1 MTQAPAKLIEGR
13 LSDPTQNGLGLMRLV
28 LAMLVLISHGFIA
41 GCYGPDP
48 LETFSGGTISFGPM
62 AVHGFFVISGYL
74 VSQSWDRLR
83 SMPAYFTRRAL
94 RLFPGYW
101 VCLLVTALV
110 IAPLM
115 WLLQQGSLTEYWVA
129 TPSPWSYVWNNFA
142 LMQRQWTVGSVAA
155 GQPSEWTGYLN
166 PSLWTL
172 PHEFA
177 CYIALMFI
185 ASVGAIKKRSVWPI
199 LVFVAVFLNYAL
211 DPTHARWL
219 SRIYAQPSVTR
230 LPIYFAA
237 GVVWWCWADR
247 VQVSKLVWLAIA
259 TLAVVAT
266 GFGQYHWVMPFC
278 MAAILFPLAAWL
290 RTPRFLANNDYSYG
304 IYLYATPLERVL
316 AILKLPFASAWL
328 FCLLA
333 TALVLPFAMLS
344 WHLCERPSLE
354 LRSQRSRATKL
365 TGSS

>member
-1 MTQAPAKLIEGR
+1 MPAVPADAIREVGLEG
-13 LSDPTQNGLGLMRLV
+13 PTQNCLGLMRLV
-28 LAMLVLISHGFIA
+28 LAMLVLITHGFA
-41 GCYGPDP
+41 VGGFGPDP
-48 LETFSGGTISFGPM
+48 LEAFSGETISLGSM

-83 SMPAYFTRRAL
+83 SMPAYFIRRAL
-94 RLFPGYW
+94 RLFPAYW

-115 WLLQQGSLTEYWVA
+115 WWLQQGSLTEYGSA
-129 TPSPWSYVWNNFA
+129 TPSPWDYVRRNFL
-142 LMQRQWTVGSVAA
+142 LMQYQWTIGGLATD
-155 GQPSEWTGYLN
+155 QPVPGYLN
-166 PSLWTL
+166 LSLWTL

-185 ASVGAIKKRSVWPI
+185 ASVGAVKKYSFWAI
-199 LVFVAVFLNYAL
+199 LIFVALFLNYAL

-219 SRIYAQPSVTR
+219 GRIYAQPSVTR

-247 VQVSKLVWLAIA
+247 VQVSKPVWFAIA
-259 TLAVVAT
+259 MLAVVAT

-278 MAAILFPLAAWL
+278 MAAILFPLAAWF
-290 RTPRFLANNDYSYG
+290 RTPRFLVNNDYSYG

-344 WHLCERPSLE
+344 WHLCEGPALK
-354 LRSQRSRATKL
+354 LRSRRIRSP
-365 TGSS
+365 S

>member
-1 MTQAPAKLIEGR
+1 MTQEPAGLIGSR
-13 LSDPTQNGLGLMRLV
+13 LADPTRNGLGLMRLA
-28 LAMLVLISHGFIA
+28 LAMLVLVSHGFVV
-41 GCYGPDP
+41 GGYGLDP
-48 LETFSGGTISFGPM
+48 LESFSGGTIALGSM

-83 SMPAYFTRRAL
+83 NMPAYFIRRAL
-94 RLFPGYW
+94 RLAPGFW
-101 VCLLVTALV
+101 LCLLVTALV

-115 WLLQQGSLTEYWVA
+115 WCLQQGSPDGYMAA
-129 TPSPWSYVWNNFA
+129 TPSPWGYVGRNFA
-142 LMQRQWTVGSVAA
+142 LMQNQWTIGALA
-155 GQPSEWTGYLN
+155 TDQPVPGYLN

-199 LVFVAVFLNYAL
+199 LIFVAVFLNYAL
-211 DPTHARWL
+211 DPTHARWMG
-219 SRIYAQPSVTR
+219 RIYAQPSVTR

-247 VQVSKLVWLAIA
+247 VQVSKPVWCAIA
-259 TLAVVAT
+259 TLAAVAT

-278 MAAILFPLAAWL
+278 MAAILFPLAAWF
-290 RTPRFLANNDYSYG
+290 RTPQFLANNDYSYG

-316 AILKLPFASAWL
+316 AMLKLPFASAWL

-344 WHLCERPSLE
+344 WHLCEKPALK
-354 LRSQRSRATKL
+354 LRSWRFKPLS
-365 TGSS
+365 